1 MPWPPTVQ
9 QVLDELRI
17 VAPQT
22 APDAGVLA
30 EDLAA
35 AVADVEGWRGDLFDS
50 SDPPLFQAGAN
61 VERGTIKYAAALY
74 TARASPGGTDPVT
87 GLGAPPDIALSPTIG
102 RLLGIGR
109 YAKPRI
115 G

>member
-1 MPWPPTVQ
+1 MAWPPTVQ

-17 VAPQT
+17 TAPQT

-35 AVADVEGWRGDLFDS
+35 AVADVQDWRSDLFDDA
-50 SDPPLFQAGAN
+50 DPPLFMAGAN
-61 VERGTIKYAAALY
+61 VERGTVKYAAQLY
-74 TARASPGGTDPVT
+74 ISRANLAGTDPVT
-87 GLGAPPDIALSPTIG
+87 GLGAPLDIAMSPTIA

>member
-17 VAPQT
+17 TSPQT

-35 AVADVEGWRGDLFDS
+35 AIVDVEGWRGDLFDPA
-50 SDPPLFQAGAN
+50 DPLLFLAGAN
-61 VERGTIKYAAALY
+61 VERGTVKYAAALY
-74 TARASPGGTDPVT
+74 TNRANLGGTDPVT